1 LAVPGLMVGVCLLA
15 ALGPALLASRLRPAE
30 ALRYV

>member
-1 LAVPGLMVGVCLLA
+1 MTLVCLAA
-15 ALGPALLASRLRPAE
+15 ALGPAVLASRLRPAE